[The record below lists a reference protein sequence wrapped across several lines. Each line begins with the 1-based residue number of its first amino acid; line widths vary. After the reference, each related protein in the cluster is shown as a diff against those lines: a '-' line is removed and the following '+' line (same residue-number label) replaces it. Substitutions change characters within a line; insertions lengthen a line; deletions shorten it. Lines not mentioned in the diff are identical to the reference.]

1 MSTPISQQSNAT
13 PSVNESEFQHEEHE
27 EENEE
32 VEVEHGGPN
41 LKRGRKKISKVW
53 DVFEVIEEKEH
64 NFFVKKHKCKYC
76 HRKYTISKSGTTTH
90 LKRHLVE
97 CPYYKNVATKQSTIN
112 FLPIENDFQGMSSYV
127 SYPST
132 FDMMKI
138 RDIITKMVIV
148 HEYPFN
154 MVEHVW
160 FNVLLKTMNP
170 QYEKISRNTIKND
183 CMKLYEHE
191 REKLIKTL
199 KHVDRISLT
208 SDTWTSNQTIGYM
221 CLTIHFI
228 DANWKLQ
235 KRIISFY
242 ELEPPHTGLVI
253 SDAIF
258 DCLLDWGIQDKVSTI
273 TLDNAS
279 SNDVVARHL
288 KSNFESRDKLHFK
301 GKFFHIQCC
310 AHILNLMVQ
319 DGLKEIEE
327 IIYRIRE
334 SVKYLKKSPG
344 RLHKFG
350 EIARQLNISTKKGLC
365 IDVPTRWNSTYNM
378 IDGAI
383 VFQSVFDQYAVRDA
397 NYKWLPSFDDWEK
410 AKKIAEFLEV
420 FHDVTHIFS
429 GTLYPTANLFLPE
442 IWKVKEVLDI
452 HAESSDYFMQR
463 MALLMRGKFDK
474 YWGDCNMLMAISAVL
489 DPRYKMVLINFCFH
503 RIYSNSE
510 SERNILEVKQTLW
523 EIYEMYATEQV
534 SHSTSNSAHEVT
546 NISMASSSNT
556 CGSYGKKYKS
566 KGRSEFDDF
575 IKQNNTLQPMKNEL
589 EIYLEED
596 VVRFGVETDS
606 TFDVL
611 DWWKVN
617 VVKFRILS
625 KMAHDI
631 LSVHVTTVAS
641 ESAFSAG
648 GRVLDKYRSS
658 LAPKTVDALV
668 CTSDWLKAEHGNMK
682 SKVKSSIIFH
692 LFISLLLISITHLFV
707 FDFDFIFIFL

>member
-13 PSVNESEFQHEEHE
+13 ASVNDSEFQHEEHE

-90 LKRHLVE
+90 LKRYLVE

-112 FLPIENDFQGMSSYV
+112 FLPIENDFEGMSSYV

-183 CMKLYEHE
+183 CMKL
-191 REKLIKTL
+191 
-199 KHVDRISLT
+199 ISLT

-242 ELEPPHTGLVI
+242 ELEPPYTGLVI

-258 DCLLDWGIQDKVSTI
+258 YCLLDWGIQDKVSTI

-288 KSNFESRDKLHFK
+288 KSN
-301 GKFFHIQCC
+301 
-310 AHILNLMVQ
+310 LNLEANFISREN
-319 DGLKEIEE
+319 GLKEIEE

-334 SVKYLKKSPG
+334 SVKYLKKSPDC
-344 RLHKFG
+344 
-350 EIARQLNISTKKGLC
+350 LC

-429 GTLYPTANLFLPE
+429 RTLYPTTNLFLPE

-474 YWGDCNMLMAISAVL
+474 YWGDCNMLMAVSAVL

-510 SERNILEVKQTLW
+510 SERNILKVKQTLW
-523 EIYEMYATEQV
+523 EIYEMYATEQA
-534 SHSTSNSAHEVT
+534 SHSTSNSTHEVT

-566 KGRSEFDDF
+566 KGRSEFGEF
-575 IKQNNTLQPMKNEL
+575 IKQKNTLQPMKNEL
-589 EIYLEED
+589 EIYLQED
-596 VVRFGVETDS
+596 VVRFGVETD
-606 TFDVL
+606 TKIDVL

-617 VVKFRILS
+617 VVKFPILS

-631 LSVHVTTVAS
+631 LSVPVTTVAS

-648 GRVLDKYRSS
+648 GRVLDKYRST

-682 SKVKSSIIFH
+682 SKIKIINV
-692 LFISLLLISITHLFV
+692 SY
-707 FDFDFIFIFL
+707 DRRYN